1 MNSQIKKSY
10 IAPELITHGN
20 VEKITLQGNR
30 VNADTPNGTPNTGF
44 CPATGNCVP
53 AIS

>member
-10 IAPELITHGN
+10 IAPELIAHGN
-20 VEKITLQGNR
+20 VEKITLQGNAA
-30 VNADTPNGTPNTGF
+30 NADVANGVGNTGF

>member
-10 IAPELITHGN
+10 TAPKLIAHGN
-20 VEKITLQGNR
+20 VEKITLSGTAA
-30 VNADTPNGTPNTGF
+30 NADTPNGAANTGF
-44 CPATGNCVP
+44 CPSTGNCVP